1 MILSFIPFIK
11 KETLHILR
19 DSRTMIIV
27 LLIPVILMVLF
38 GFAIS
43 TEVNNVNVVA
53 VTPVQNDYVRE
64 ILSRVSENSYIT
76 FKGCIMPSDIDATL
90 RQGKTDAVIVFSN
103 DTPTPGI
110 ELIMDAS
117 KTNTVQSAAAYVQ

>member
-43 TEVNNVNVVA
+43 MEVNNVNVVA
-53 VTPVQNDYVRE
+53 VTPVQNDHVRGL
-64 ILSRVSENSYIT
+64 LSRISENSFT
-76 FKGCIMPSDIDATL
+76 
-90 RQGKTDAVIVFSN
+90 
-103 DTPTPGI
+103 
-110 ELIMDAS
+110 
-117 KTNTVQSAAAYVQ
+117 

>member
-1 MILSFIPFIK
+1 MNMISFIPFIK

-53 VTPVQNDYVRE
+53 VTPVQNDYILE
-64 ILSRVSENSYIT
+64 I
-76 FKGCIMPSDIDATL
+76 
-90 RQGKTDAVIVFSN
+90 
-103 DTPTPGI
+103 
-110 ELIMDAS
+110 
-117 KTNTVQSAAAYVQ
+117 